1 MLIGE
6 GDKVARMSD
15 NILLITKKFFYQ
27 IKKICIDASSGMSDD
42 TAIGFPR
49 L

>member
-15 NILLITKKFFYQ
+15 NILLNTKKVLLSNKENFDCCSFWHV
-27 IKKICIDASSGMSDD
+27 
-42 TAIGFPR
+42 
-49 L
+49 

>member
-15 NILLITKKFFYQ
+15 NILLNTKKFFYQ
-27 IKKICIDASSGMSDD
+27 IKKILIVAVSGMSNN
-42 TAIGFPR
+42 TATYCF
-49 L
+49 

>member
-15 NILLITKKFFYQ
+15 NILLITKK
-27 IKKICIDASSGMSDD
+27 ILLLNKENLD
-42 TAIGFPR
+42 
-49 L
+49 